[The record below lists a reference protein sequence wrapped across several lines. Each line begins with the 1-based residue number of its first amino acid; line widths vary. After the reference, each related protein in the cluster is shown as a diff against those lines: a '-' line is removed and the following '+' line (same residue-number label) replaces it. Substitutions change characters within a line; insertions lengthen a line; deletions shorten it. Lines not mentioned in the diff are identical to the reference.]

1 MKGNKN
7 MKRVLAILLAT
18 LLLIGLVGCGQNEQP
33 KDPQT
38 QTTAAPAV
46 EETDALA
53 EDTTV
58 APEEETTAAAEDT
71 TAPEQAI
78 DEDGFSFVYQGV
90 TLVPGNAF
98 DSAALPEAESVF
110 QVPSCAIEGTDNV
123 YSYGDIEVTAFNDGN
138 GEVIYSVY
146 IVDANTPTAEGLYIG
161 DTMDHVIAAYGE
173 DYTQESGQVT
183 YQKGNTLLVIIL
195 DGDYVA
201 SIDFRWAV

>member
-1 MKGNKN
+1 MKGNRN
-7 MKRVLAILLAT
+7 MKRVLAILLTIA
-18 LLLIGLVGCGQNEQP
+18 LLTVLVGCDKKEQP
-33 KDPQT
+33 KDTQA

-46 EETDALA
+46 ETTNAPE
-53 EDTTV
+53 EETTV
-58 APEEETTAAAEDT
+58 APEET
-71 TAPEQAI
+71 TAPEQVV
-78 DEDGFSFVYQGV
+78 DEDVFSFTYQGV
-90 TLVPGNAF
+90 ALVPGNAF
-98 DSAALPEAESVF
+98 DSAALPEAESVY

-161 DTMDHVIAAYGE
+161 DTLDQVIAVYGE
-173 DYTQESGQVT
+173 DYTQENSQLT

>member
-1 MKGNKN
+1 MKGNRN
-7 MKRVLAILLAT
+7 MKRVLAILLTIA
-18 LLLIGLVGCGQNEQP
+18 LLTVLVGCDKKEQP
-33 KDPQT
+33 KDTQA

-46 EETDALA
+46 E
-53 EDTTV
+53 TTN
-58 APEEETTAAAEDT
+58 APEEETTVVPEET
-71 TAPEQAI
+71 TAPEQVV
-78 DEDGFSFVYQGV
+78 DEDVFSFTYQGV

-98 DSAALPEAESVF
+98 DSAALPEAESVY

-123 YSYGDIEVTAFNDGN
+123 YSYGDIEVTGFNDGS

-161 DTMDHVIAAYGE
+161 DMLDQVIAVYGE
-173 DYTQESGQVT
+173 DYTQENGQVT

-201 SIDFRWAV
+201 SVDFRWAV

>member
-1 MKGNKN
+1 
-7 MKRVLAILLAT
+7 MKRVLAILLTIA
-18 LLLIGLVGCGQNEQP
+18 LLTVLVGCDKKEQP
-33 KDPQT
+33 KDTQA

-46 EETDALA
+46 E
-53 EDTTV
+53 TTN
-58 APEEETTAAAEDT
+58 APEEETTVVPEET
-71 TAPEQAI
+71 TAPEQVV
-78 DEDGFSFVYQGV
+78 DEDVFSFTYQGV

-98 DSAALPEAESVF
+98 DSAALPEAESVY

-161 DTMDHVIAAYGE
+161 DTLDQVIAVYGE
-173 DYTQESGQVT
+173 DYTQENSQVT

>member
-7 MKRVLAILLAT
+7 MKRVLAILLTIA
-18 LLLIGLVGCGQNEQP
+18 LLTVLVGCDKKEQP
-33 KDPQT
+33 KDTQA

-46 EETDALA
+46 E
-53 EDTTV
+53 TTN
-58 APEEETTAAAEDT
+58 APEEETTVVPEET
-71 TAPEQAI
+71 TAPEQVV
-78 DEDGFSFVYQGV
+78 DEDVFSFTYQGV
-90 TLVPGNAF
+90 ALVPGNAF
-98 DSAALPEAESVF
+98 DSAALPEAESVY

-161 DTMDHVIAAYGE
+161 DTLDQVIAVYGE
-173 DYTQESGQVT
+173 DYTQENGQVT

>member
-1 MKGNKN
+1 
-7 MKRVLAILLAT
+7 MKRVLAILLAIA
-18 LLLIGLVGCGQNEQP
+18 LLTVLVGCDKKEQP
-33 KDPQT
+33 KDTQA

-46 EETDALA
+46 E
-53 EDTTV
+53 TTN
-58 APEEETTAAAEDT
+58 APEEETTVVPEET
-71 TAPEQAI
+71 TAPEQVV
-78 DEDGFSFVYQGV
+78 DEDVFSFTYQGV

-98 DSAALPEAESVF
+98 DSAALPEAESVY

-161 DTMDHVIAAYGE
+161 DTLDQVIAVYGE
-173 DYTQESGQVT
+173 DYTQENGQVT

>member
-1 MKGNKN
+1 MKGNRN
-7 MKRVLAILLAT
+7 MKRVLAILLTIA
-18 LLLIGLVGCGQNEQP
+18 LLTVLVGCDKKEQP
-33 KDPQT
+33 KDTQA

-46 EETDALA
+46 ETTNAPE
-53 EDTTV
+53 EETTV
-58 APEEETTAAAEDT
+58 APEET
-71 TAPEQAI
+71 TAPEQVV
-78 DEDGFSFVYQGV
+78 DEDVFSFTYQGV
-90 TLVPGNAF
+90 ALVPGNAF
-98 DSAALPEAESVF
+98 DSAALPEAESVY

-123 YSYGDIEVTAFNDGN
+123 YSYGDIEVTAFNDGS

-161 DTMDHVIAAYGE
+161 DTLDQVIAVYGE
-173 DYTQESGQVT
+173 DYTQENGQVT

>member
-1 MKGNKN
+1 MKGNRN
-7 MKRVLAILLAT
+7 MKRVLAILLTIA
-18 LLLIGLVGCGQNEQP
+18 LLTVLVGCDKKEQP
-33 KDPQT
+33 KDTQA

-46 EETDALA
+46 E
-53 EDTTV
+53 TTN
-58 APEEETTAAAEDT
+58 APEEETTVVPEET
-71 TAPEQAI
+71 TAPEQVV
-78 DEDGFSFVYQGV
+78 DEDVFSFTYQGV

-98 DSAALPEAESVF
+98 DSAALPEAESVY

-123 YSYGDIEVTAFNDGN
+123 YSYGDIEVTAFNDGS

-161 DTMDHVIAAYGE
+161 DTLDQVIAVYGE
-173 DYTQESGQVT
+173 DYTQENGQVT
-183 YQKGNTLLVIIL
+183 YQKGDTLLVIIL

>member
-1 MKGNKN
+1 
-7 MKRVLAILLAT
+7 MKRVLAILLTIA
-18 LLLIGLVGCGQNEQP
+18 LLTVLVGCDKKEQP
-33 KDPQT
+33 KDTQA

-46 EETDALA
+46 E
-53 EDTTV
+53 TTN
-58 APEEETTAAAEDT
+58 APEEETTVVPEETTVVPEET
-71 TAPEQAI
+71 TAPEQVV
-78 DEDGFSFVYQGV
+78 DEDVFSFTYQGV

-98 DSAALPEAESVF
+98 DSAALPEAESVY

-161 DTMDHVIAAYGE
+161 DTLDQVIAVYGE
-173 DYTQESGQVT
+173 DYTQENSQVT

>member
-7 MKRVLAILLAT
+7 MKRVLAILLTIA
-18 LLLIGLVGCGQNEQP
+18 LLTVLVGCDKKEQP
-33 KDPQT
+33 KDTQA

-46 EETDALA
+46 E
-53 EDTTV
+53 TTN
-58 APEEETTAAAEDT
+58 APEEETTVVPEET
-71 TAPEQAI
+71 TAPEQVV
-78 DEDGFSFVYQGV
+78 DEDVFSFTYQGV
-90 TLVPGNAF
+90 ALVPGNAF
-98 DSAALPEAESVF
+98 DSAALPEAESVY

-123 YSYGDIEVTAFNDGN
+123 YSYGDIEVTAINDGN

-161 DTMDHVIAAYGE
+161 DTLDQVIAVYGE
-173 DYTQESGQVT
+173 DYTQENGQVT

-201 SIDFRWAV
+201 SVDFRWAV

>member
-1 MKGNKN
+1 
-7 MKRVLAILLAT
+7 MKRVLAILLTIA
-18 LLLIGLVGCGQNEQP
+18 LLTVLVGCDKKEQP
-33 KDPQT
+33 KDTQA

-46 EETDALA
+46 E
-53 EDTTV
+53 TTN
-58 APEEETTAAAEDT
+58 APEEETTVVPEET
-71 TAPEQAI
+71 TAPEQVV
-78 DEDGFSFVYQGV
+78 DVDVFSFTYQGV

-98 DSAALPEAESVF
+98 DSAALPEAESVY

-161 DTMDHVIAAYGE
+161 DTLDQVIAVYGE
-173 DYTQESGQVT
+173 DYTQENSQVT
-183 YQKGNTLLVIIL
+183 YQKGDTLLVIIL

>member
-33 KDPQT
+33 KDPQM

-46 EETDALA
+46 EETDAPA
-53 EDTTV
+53 EDTTA
-58 APEEETTAAAEDT
+58 APEEETTAAAEET

-183 YQKGNTLLVIIL
+183 YQKGNTLLVIVL

>member
-1 MKGNKN
+1 MKGYKN
-7 MKRVLAILLAT
+7 MKRVLAILLTIA
-18 LLLIGLVGCGQNEQP
+18 LLTVLVGCDKKEQP
-33 KDPQT
+33 KDTQA

-46 EETDALA
+46 E
-53 EDTTV
+53 TTN
-58 APEEETTAAAEDT
+58 APEEETTVVPEET
-71 TAPEQAI
+71 TAPEQVV
-78 DEDGFSFVYQGV
+78 DEDVFSFTYQGV
-90 TLVPGNAF
+90 ALVPGNAF
-98 DSAALPEAESVF
+98 DSAALPEAESVY

-161 DTMDHVIAAYGE
+161 DTLDQVIAVYGE
-173 DYTQESGQVT
+173 DYTQENGQVT

>member
-7 MKRVLAILLAT
+7 MKRVLAILLTIA
-18 LLLIGLVGCGQNEQP
+18 LLTVLVGCDKKEQP
-33 KDPQT
+33 KDTQA

-46 EETDALA
+46 ETTNAPE
-53 EDTTV
+53 EETTV
-58 APEEETTAAAEDT
+58 APEET
-71 TAPEQAI
+71 TAPEQVV
-78 DEDGFSFVYQGV
+78 DEDVFSFTYQGV
-90 TLVPGNAF
+90 ALVPGNAF
-98 DSAALPEAESVF
+98 DSAALPEAESVY

-123 YSYGDIEVTAFNDGN
+123 YSYGDIEVTAFNDGS

-161 DTMDHVIAAYGE
+161 DTLDQVIAVYGE
-173 DYTQESGQVT
+173 DYTQENGQVT
-183 YQKGNTLLVIIL
+183 YQKGDTLLVIIL

>member
-1 MKGNKN
+1 
-7 MKRVLAILLAT
+7 MKRVLAILLTIA
-18 LLLIGLVGCGQNEQP
+18 LLTVLVGCDKKEQP
-33 KDPQT
+33 KDTQA

-46 EETDALA
+46 ETTNAPE
-53 EDTTV
+53 EETTV
-58 APEEETTAAAEDT
+58 APEET
-71 TAPEQAI
+71 TAPEQVV
-78 DEDGFSFVYQGV
+78 DEDVFSFTYQGV
-90 TLVPGNAF
+90 ALVPGNAF
-98 DSAALPEAESVF
+98 DSAALPEAESVY

-161 DTMDHVIAAYGE
+161 DTLDQVIAVYGE
-173 DYTQESGQVT
+173 DYTQENGQVT

>member
-7 MKRVLAILLAT
+7 MKRVLAILLTIA
-18 LLLIGLVGCGQNEQP
+18 LLTVLVGCDKKEQP
-33 KDPQT
+33 KDTQA

-46 EETDALA
+46 E
-53 EDTTV
+53 TTN
-58 APEEETTAAAEDT
+58 APEEETTVVPEET
-71 TAPEQAI
+71 TAPEQVV
-78 DEDGFSFVYQGV
+78 DEDVFSFTYQGV
-90 TLVPGNAF
+90 ALVPGNAF
-98 DSAALPEAESVF
+98 DSAALPEAESVY

-161 DTMDHVIAAYGE
+161 DTLDQVIAVYGE
-173 DYTQESGQVT
+173 DYTQENGQVT

-201 SIDFRWAV
+201 SVDFRWAV

>member
-1 MKGNKN
+1 MKGNRN
-7 MKRVLAILLAT
+7 MKRVLAILLTIA
-18 LLLIGLVGCGQNEQP
+18 LLTVLVGCDKKEQP
-33 KDPQT
+33 KDTQA

-46 EETDALA
+46 ETTNAPE
-53 EDTTV
+53 EETTV
-58 APEEETTAAAEDT
+58 APEET
-71 TAPEQAI
+71 TAPEQVV
-78 DEDGFSFVYQGV
+78 DEDVFSFTYQGV
-90 TLVPGNAF
+90 ALVPGNAF
-98 DSAALPEAESVF
+98 DSAALPEAESVY

-161 DTMDHVIAAYGE
+161 DTLDQVIAVYGE
-173 DYTQESGQVT
+173 DYTQENGQVT

>member
-7 MKRVLAILLAT
+7 MKRVLAILLTIA
-18 LLLIGLVGCGQNEQP
+18 LLTVLVGCDKKEQP
-33 KDPQT
+33 KDTQA

-46 EETDALA
+46 E
-53 EDTTV
+53 TTN
-58 APEEETTAAAEDT
+58 APEEETTVVPEET
-71 TAPEQAI
+71 TAPEQVV
-78 DEDGFSFVYQGV
+78 DEDVFSFTYQGV

-98 DSAALPEAESVF
+98 DSAALPEAESVY

-161 DTMDHVIAAYGE
+161 DTLDQVIAVYGE
-173 DYTQESGQVT
+173 DYTQENGQVT
-183 YQKGNTLLVIIL
+183 YQKGDTLLVIIL

>member
-1 MKGNKN
+1 MKGYKN
-7 MKRVLAILLAT
+7 MKRVLAILLTIA
-18 LLLIGLVGCGQNEQP
+18 LLTVLVGCDKKEQP
-33 KDPQT
+33 KDTQA

-46 EETDALA
+46 E
-53 EDTTV
+53 TTN
-58 APEEETTAAAEDT
+58 APEEETTVVPEET
-71 TAPEQAI
+71 TAPEQVV
-78 DEDGFSFVYQGV
+78 DEDVFSFTYQGV
-90 TLVPGNAF
+90 ALVPGNAF
-98 DSAALPEAESVF
+98 DSAALPEAESVY

-161 DTMDHVIAAYGE
+161 DTLDQVIAVYGE
-173 DYTQESGQVT
+173 DYTQENGQVT

-201 SIDFRWAV
+201 SVDFRWAV

>member
-1 MKGNKN
+1 MKGNRN
-7 MKRVLAILLAT
+7 MKRVLAILLTIA
-18 LLLIGLVGCGQNEQP
+18 LLTVLVGCDKKEQP
-33 KDPQT
+33 KDTQA

-46 EETDALA
+46 E
-53 EDTTV
+53 TTN
-58 APEEETTAAAEDT
+58 APEEETTVVPEET
-71 TAPEQAI
+71 TAPEQVV
-78 DEDGFSFVYQGV
+78 DEDVFSFTYRGV

-98 DSAALPEAESVF
+98 DSAALPEAESVY

-123 YSYGDIEVTAFNDGN
+123 YSYGDIEVTAFNDGS

-161 DTMDHVIAAYGE
+161 DTLDQVIAVYGE
-173 DYTQESGQVT
+173 DYTQENGQVT

>member
-1 MKGNKN
+1 
-7 MKRVLAILLAT
+7 MKRVLAILLTIA
-18 LLLIGLVGCGQNEQP
+18 LLTVLVGCDKKEQP
-33 KDPQT
+33 KDTQA

-46 EETDALA
+46 E
-53 EDTTV
+53 TTN
-58 APEEETTAAAEDT
+58 APEEETTVVPEET
-71 TAPEQAI
+71 TAPEQVV
-78 DEDGFSFVYQGV
+78 DEDVFSFTYQGV
-90 TLVPGNAF
+90 ALVPGNAF
-98 DSAALPEAESVF
+98 DSAALPEAESVY

-161 DTMDHVIAAYGE
+161 DTLDQVIAVYGE
-173 DYTQESGQVT
+173 DYTQENGQVT

-201 SIDFRWAV
+201 SVDFRWAV

>member
-7 MKRVLAILLAT
+7 MKRVLAILLTIA
-18 LLLIGLVGCGQNEQP
+18 LLTVLVGCDKKEQP
-33 KDPQT
+33 KDTQA

-46 EETDALA
+46 E
-53 EDTTV
+53 TTN
-58 APEEETTAAAEDT
+58 APEEETTVVPEET
-71 TAPEQAI
+71 TAPEQVV
-78 DEDGFSFVYQGV
+78 DEDVFSFTYQGV
-90 TLVPGNAF
+90 ALVPGNAF
-98 DSAALPEAESVF
+98 DSAALPEAESVY

-161 DTMDHVIAAYGE
+161 DTLDQVIAVYGE
-173 DYTQESGQVT
+173 DYTQENGQVT
-183 YQKGNTLLVIIL
+183 YQKGDTLLVIIL

-201 SIDFRWAV
+201 SVDFRWAV

>member
-1 MKGNKN
+1 
-7 MKRVLAILLAT
+7 MKRVLAILLTIA
-18 LLLIGLVGCGQNEQP
+18 LLTVLVGCDKKEQP
-33 KDPQT
+33 KDTQA

-46 EETDALA
+46 ETPNAPE
-53 EDTTV
+53 EETTV
-58 APEEETTAAAEDT
+58 APEET
-71 TAPEQAI
+71 TAPEQVV
-78 DEDGFSFVYQGV
+78 DEDVFSFTYQGV

-98 DSAALPEAESVF
+98 DSAALPEAESVY

-123 YSYGDIEVTAFNDGN
+123 YSYGDIEVTAFNDGS

-161 DTMDHVIAAYGE
+161 DTLDQVIAVYGE
-173 DYTQESGQVT
+173 DYTQENGQVT
-183 YQKGNTLLVIIL
+183 YQKGKTLLVIIL

>member
-7 MKRVLAILLAT
+7 MKRVLAILLTIA
-18 LLLIGLVGCGQNEQP
+18 LLTVLVGCDKKEQP
-33 KDPQT
+33 KDTQA

-46 EETDALA
+46 E
-53 EDTTV
+53 TTN
-58 APEEETTAAAEDT
+58 APEEETTVVPEET
-71 TAPEQAI
+71 TAPEQVV
-78 DEDGFSFVYQGV
+78 DEDVFSFTYQGV
-90 TLVPGNAF
+90 ALVPGNAF
-98 DSAALPEAESVF
+98 DSAALPEAESVY

-123 YSYGDIEVTAFNDGN
+123 YSYGDIEVTAFNDGS

-161 DTMDHVIAAYGE
+161 DTLDQVIAVYGE
-173 DYTQESGQVT
+173 DYTQENGQVT

-201 SIDFRWAV
+201 SVDFRWAV

>member
-7 MKRVLAILLAT
+7 MKRVLAILLTIA
-18 LLLIGLVGCGQNEQP
+18 LLTVLVGCDKKEQP
-33 KDPQT
+33 KDTQA

-46 EETDALA
+46 E
-53 EDTTV
+53 TTN
-58 APEEETTAAAEDT
+58 APEEETTVVPEET
-71 TAPEQAI
+71 TAPEQVV
-78 DEDGFSFVYQGV
+78 DEDVFSFTYQGV

-98 DSAALPEAESVF
+98 DSAALPEAESVY

-123 YSYGDIEVTAFNDGN
+123 YSYGDIEVTAFNDGS

-161 DTMDHVIAAYGE
+161 DTLDQVIAVYGE
-173 DYTQESGQVT
+173 DYTQENGQVT
-183 YQKGNTLLVIIL
+183 YQKGDTLLVIIL

>member
-7 MKRVLAILLAT
+7 MKRVLAILLTIA
-18 LLLIGLVGCGQNEQP
+18 LLTVLVGCDKKEQP
-33 KDPQT
+33 KDTQA

-46 EETDALA
+46 E
-53 EDTTV
+53 TTN
-58 APEEETTAAAEDT
+58 APEEETTVVPEET
-71 TAPEQAI
+71 TAPEQVV
-78 DEDGFSFVYQGV
+78 DEDVFSFTYQGV

-98 DSAALPEAESVF
+98 DSAALPEAESVY

-123 YSYGDIEVTAFNDGN
+123 YSYGDIEVTAFNDGS

-161 DTMDHVIAAYGE
+161 DTLDQVIAVYGE
-173 DYTQESGQVT
+173 DYTQENSQLT